1 MSDQLIIFPILFPAI
16 TAALIVLAV
25 SHDQVLTRTFSIFS
39 SVALVLISG
48 LLFVKASGGDIFTYS
63 LGNWPY
69 PFGIVLTLDRL
80 SALMLVLS
88 SLTGLLVL
96 LFSINGADLKG
107 KHFHSLFQFQLM
119 GINGA
124 FLTGDLFNLFVFF
137 EVLLI
142 ASYGLMVHGGG
153 AKRVKAGLQYV
164 MINLVGSALF
174 LIAVG
179 AIYGVVGTLN
189 MADIAHK
196 ASLLGPGDQAL
207 LYVGALL
214 LLVVFSIKGALMPL
228 HFWLPGTY
236 SNAMAPVAAL
246 FALLTKVGVY
256 SIIRV
261 YTLTFGSTSGDISHL
276 VGPILLPAALLTLIV
291 GSLGVL
297 ASKRLGQLVSFAAV
311 ASMGTIF
318 IAVSQFTE
326 SSLASGI
333 YYTLHSTF
341 STALLFL
348 IVHLV
353 RVRRPHKK
361 DRLELSSP
369 FTRMGFIGAFYFIAA
384 ISMVGMPPLSG
395 FFGKLLILKSTLG
408 SPFVVAIWTVVLLAS
423 ILSIIGFSRAGS
435 LLFWKSYSVDSN
447 EERSEKSTKIILP
460 LVSMTGILLCILAI
474 TFFAGPIMEYLHL
487 TSQQLLN
494 PTSYIEKGGL

>member
-1 MSDQLIIFPILFPAI
+1 MIFPVLVPAI

-25 SHDQVLTRTFSIFS
+25 SHDQVLTRTFSLFS
-39 SVALVLISG
+39 SIALVIVSG
-48 LLFVKASGGDIFTYS
+48 LLFLKVNGGDIFTYS

-88 SLTGLLVL
+88 ALTGLFVL

-142 ASYGLMVHGGG
+142 ASYGLVVHGGG

-189 MADIAHK
+189 MADVATK
-196 ASLLGPGDQAL
+196 ASLLNPGDQAI
-207 LYVGALL
+207 LYTGALL

-261 YTLTFGSTSGDISHL
+261 YTLSFGSAAGEVSDL
-276 VGPILLPAALLTLIV
+276 VGPLLLPAALLTLII

-297 ASKRLGQLVSFAAV
+297 AAKRLGQLVSFAAV

-326 SSLASGI
+326 SSLASAI

-341 STALLFL
+341 ATALLFL

-353 RVRRPHKK
+353 RKRRPHKK
-361 DRLELSSP
+361 DLLELSSP
-369 FTRMGFIGAFYFIAA
+369 FTRMGFIGSFYFIAA
-384 ISMVGMPPLSG
+384 IAMAGMPPLSG
-395 FFGKLLILKSTLG
+395 FFGKLLILKSTLEN
-408 SPFVVAIWTVVLLAS
+408 PWTIAIWIVVLTAS
-423 ILSIIGFSRAGS
+423 LLSIIGFSRAGS
-435 LLFWKSYSVDSN
+435 LLFWKSYSVDTN
-447 EERSEKSTKIILP
+447 EERSEEPTKIILP
-460 LVSMTGILLCILAI
+460 LVSMTGLILCILI
-474 TFFAGPIMEYLHL
+474 LTFFAGPIMEYLEL

-494 PTSYIEKGGL
+494 PTLYIQKGGL